1 MRACAKTFLFMIIED
16 DNLDLIILAA
26 LRYSFNRRTYIGF
39 TVQSFIRDHW
49 ESFNKQMRE
58 LVILDIKRFV
68 DSDEGDIDEWEKFLK
83 TLN

>member
-1 MRACAKTFLFMIIED
+1 MIIED
-16 DNLDLIILAA
+16 DNLDIIILAA
-26 LRYSFNRRTYIGF
+26 LRYSFKRCSYIGY

-58 LVILDIKRFV
+58 LIILDIKKFV
-68 DSDEGDIDEWEKFLK
+68 DSDEADNDEWGKFLK